1 MYPPFPPHGRSGRRA
16 MRRSARYL
24 SPSSAEPAAPVPP
37 RHAPRVLDALTTR
50 RLGQQNQVLRRLR
63 ALGVTVLA
71 TDLDPQLTI
80 VIDRADAFRLRAI
93 SSCIVTRRTGGIDM
107 VTVELDAVV
116 GAVERGESCRD
127 VVTQLAAVCAAMGL
141 AGSILGPRG
150 GGPAVRIVGHRR
162 CSRLAEMVGTPP
174 PEAPAGQFPQPMH

>member
-50 RLGQQNQVLRRLR
+50 RLGQQNQVLRRVR

-71 TDLDPQLTI
+71 I

-107 VTVELDAVV
+107 VTVELD
-116 GAVERGESCRD
+116 GCR
-127 VVTQLAAVCAAMGL
+127 VAWLEAA
-141 AGSILGPRG
+141 P
-150 GGPAVRIVGHRR
+150 
-162 CSRLAEMVGTPP
+162 
-174 PEAPAGQFPQPMH
+174 

>member
-1 MYPPFPPHGRSGRRA
+1 MDMHMPQLPHALSDQSFAWLQAFFEQASGIRLRPEKKMLVVSRLQKRLEARRLPGFDA
-16 MRRSARYL
+16 YCSLLRD
-24 SPSSAEPAAPVPP
+24 PAEEGE
-37 RHAPRVLDALTTR
+37 RQKMLDALTTR

-107 VTVELDAVV
+107 VTVELD
-116 GAVERGESCRD
+116 GCR
-127 VVTQLAAVCAAMGL
+127 VAWLEAA
-141 AGSILGPRG
+141 P
-150 GGPAVRIVGHRR
+150 
-162 CSRLAEMVGTPP
+162 
-174 PEAPAGQFPQPMH
+174 

>member
-16 MRRSARYL
+16 MRRSARCL
-24 SPSSAEPAAPVPP
+24 SSSSAEPAAPVPP

-107 VTVELDAVV
+107 VTVELD
-116 GAVERGESCRD
+116 GCR
-127 VVTQLAAVCAAMGL
+127 VAWLEAA
-141 AGSILGPRG
+141 P
-150 GGPAVRIVGHRR
+150 
-162 CSRLAEMVGTPP
+162 
-174 PEAPAGQFPQPMH
+174 